1 MTSRPATP
9 PTAETPLGIAVLSER
24 IGAGGAA
31 DVFRSVVGGVPLA
44 VKVLRPE
51 FALDREMMDRFAQEV
66 AVVDALRHP
75 GIPECYGHGFTSDGR
90 PFAAFALVAGE
101 TLRDRINRGPLL
113 LADGLRIL
121 DDVLEILILAH
132 QKGIA
137 HRDIKPSNIML
148 GPGGLVHL
156 LDFGLAKL
164 FEARG
169 HDEAPISTL
178 GVPLGTPSYMAPE
191 QALGIRVTNA
201 ADLFGLSLT
210 IATSLAGRPLRTG
223 TTLDLLQGASRPFP
237 PLRTFGFPLPIAVEE
252 LLDRALSFAPSER
265 FASAE
270 EMQRETRIAGRAV
283 GVRLPFRPANDSD
296 IDGITAISTV
306 ASPSAP
312 PGPLEPLTPLA
323 PISEPAFLDAPK
335 AGTAKGGEET
345 PSTDARAGNLFA
357 DLPLGEVSV
366 VGLAAVAD
374 LPVAEVR
381 APSRAEPDAPR
392 PRSPAALPTQRT
404 PARSHYEFDVAGS
417 LPMPR
422 HAGAPLNLAPTQAA
436 EDDAPRRPRTY
447 FLIGIALGLTFA
459 TIIVGAA
466 IAILRSAR

>member
-9 PTAETPLGIAVLSER
+9 PTAATPLGIAVLSER

-210 IATSLAGRPLRTG
+210 IATAAPNGDDAGP
-223 TTLDLLQGASRPFP
+223 
-237 PLRTFGFPLPIAVEE
+237 
-252 LLDRALSFAPSER
+252 AP
-265 FASAE
+265 
-270 EMQRETRIAGRAV
+270 
-283 GVRLPFRPANDSD
+283 
-296 IDGITAISTV
+296 
-306 ASPSAP
+306 
-312 PGPLEPLTPLA
+312 
-323 PISEPAFLDAPK
+323 
-335 AGTAKGGEET
+335 GGESAV
-345 PSTDARAGNLFA
+345 PAAA
-357 DLPLGEVSV
+357 DLRFS
-366 VGLAAVAD
+366 ASD
-374 LPVAEVR
+374 R
-381 APSRAEPDAPR
+381 RRRAPR
-392 PRSPAALPTQRT
+392 PRPFVCSERAFCERGRDAA
-404 PARSHYEFDVAGS
+404 G
-417 LPMPR
+417 
-422 HAGAPLNLAPTQAA
+422 
-436 EDDAPRRPRTY
+436 DAHRRPRGRCPPAVPPGERLRHRWNHSD
-447 FLIGIALGLTFA
+447 FNRCLP
-459 TIIVGAA
+459 VGPPGTAGASHAA
-466 IAILRSAR
+466 RAHF

>member
-306 ASPSAP
+306 GSPSAP
-312 PGPLEPLTPLA
+312 PGPLEGAPVAPLA
-323 PISEPAFLDAPK
+323 LLALPDAPK
-335 AGTAKGGEET
+335 FSAGIPANLASDVAVAAPVADVPVPAPPPQPAVELSD
-345 PSTDARAGNLFA
+345 PAARRADAS
-357 DLPLGEVSV
+357 DWKPPVD
-366 VGLAAVAD
+366 VGL
-374 LPVAEVR
+374 PPPR
-381 APSRAEPDAPR
+381 APV
-392 PRSPAALPTQRT
+392 
-404 PARSHYEFDVAGS
+404 RSHYEFDAAGS
-417 LPMPR
+417 LPTPR
-422 HAGAPLNLAPTQAA
+422 HAGAPLNLAPTRTA

-447 FLIGIALGLTFA
+447 FLIGIVLGLTFA
-459 TIIVGAA
+459 TIIVGAT
-466 IAILRSAR
+466 IAILRAAR

>member
-9 PTAETPLGIAVLSER
+9 TAETPLGTAVLSER

-31 DVFRSVVGGVPLA
+31 DVFRCVVGGVPLA
-44 VKVLRPE
+44 VKVLRTE
-51 FALDREMMDRFAQEV
+51 FSLDREMMDRFAQEV
-66 AVVDALRHP
+66 AVVDALRHA

-90 PFAAFALVAGE
+90 PFAAFALVTGE

-113 LADGLRIL
+113 LADGLRVL

-223 TTLDLLQGASRPFP
+223 TTQDLLQGASRPFP
-237 PLRTFGFPLPIAVEE
+237 PLRTFDIPLPIVVEE

-265 FASAE
+265 FTSAE

-306 ASPSAP
+306 GSPSAP
-312 PGPLEPLTPLA
+312 PGPLEPVAPVGPLA
-323 PISEPAFLDAPK
+323 PVSEPAFLDAPN
-335 AGTAKGGEET
+335 AGAAKG
-345 PSTDARAGNLFA
+345 LFA
-357 DLPLGEVSV
+357 DLPLDEVSA
-366 VGLAAVAD
+366 VGVAAVVN
-374 LPVAEVR
+374 LPVAAVS

-392 PRSPAALPTQRT
+392 PPSPATPWKPPVEVVLPPPRA
-404 PARSHYEFDVAGS
+404 PARSHYEFDAAGS
-417 LPMPR
+417 LPTPR
-422 HAGAPLNLAPTQAA
+422 HAGAPLNLAPTRAP
-436 EDDAPRRPRTY
+436 EERAPRQPRTY
-447 FLIGIALGLTFA
+447 FLIGIVLGLTFA
-459 TIIVGAA
+459 TIAVGAA

>member
-1 MTSRPATP
+1 MTSQPAPP

-31 DVFRSVVGGVPLA
+31 DVFRCVVGGVPLA
-44 VKVLRPE
+44 VKVLRSE

-306 ASPSAP
+306 GSPSAP
-312 PGPLEPLTPLA
+312 PGPLEGAPVAPLA
-323 PISEPAFLDAPK
+323 LLALPDAPK
-335 AGTAKGGEET
+335 FSAAIPANLASDVAVAAPVADVPVPAPPPRPPVEFSD
-345 PSTDARAGNLFA
+345 PAPRRADAS
-357 DLPLGEVSV
+357 DWKPPTE
-366 VGLAAVAD
+366 VGLPP
-374 LPVAEVR
+374 PVSR
-381 APSRAEPDAPR
+381 APV
-392 PRSPAALPTQRT
+392 
-404 PARSHYEFDVAGS
+404 RSHYEFDDRGPGS

-422 HAGAPLNLAPTQAA
+422 HAGAPLNLAPTRTA

-447 FLIGIALGLTFA
+447 FLIGIVLGLTFA

>member
-306 ASPSAP
+306 GSPSAP
-312 PGPLEPLTPLA
+312 PGPLEGAPVAPLA
-323 PISEPAFLDAPK
+323 LLALPDAPK
-335 AGTAKGGEET
+335 FSAGIPA
-345 PSTDARAGNLFA
+345 NLA
-357 DLPLGEVSV
+357 SDV
-366 VGLAAVAD
+366 AVAA
-374 LPVAEVR
+374 PVADVPVPAPPPRPAVELSDPAARRADASDWKPPVDVALPPHR
-381 APSRAEPDAPR
+381 APV
-392 PRSPAALPTQRT
+392 
-404 PARSHYEFDVAGS
+404 RSHYEFDAAGS
-417 LPMPR
+417 LPTPR
-422 HAGAPLNLAPTQAA
+422 HAGAPLNLAPTRTA

-447 FLIGIALGLTFA
+447 FLIGIVLGLTFA
-459 TIIVGAA
+459 TIIVGAT
-466 IAILRSAR
+466 IAILRAAR